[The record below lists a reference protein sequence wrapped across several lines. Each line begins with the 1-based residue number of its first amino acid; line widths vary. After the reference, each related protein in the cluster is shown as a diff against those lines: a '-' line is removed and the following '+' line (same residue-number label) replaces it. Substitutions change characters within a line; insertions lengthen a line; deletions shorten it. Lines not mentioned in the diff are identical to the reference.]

1 MGATGIPAV
10 PADWRQIAARQRRTQ
25 AGFDLMPL
33 GRELQISMVWLDK
46 KGAAARTVHDLL
58 DASRLTQRHSIEEVL
73 CQALP

>member
-1 MGATGIPAV
+1 
-10 PADWRQIAARQRRTQ
+10 
-25 AGFDLMPL
+25 MPL
-33 GRELQISMVWLDK
+33 GRELQISMVWLDQ